1 MEQKST
7 LREPSKM
14 GKKFVKNFNNQMY
27 SQGAGELTEIDS
39 MLQEKE
45 QSLKKQIWD
54 LAKMESLVHSD
65 PKLSAKYNEMA
76 ETGEETYG
84 YHYNETIM
92 NILFNDYV
100 LNSQSYL
107 QKYKN
112 AIPAE
117 KKRRDKS
124 GINQLQQKG
133 EEKMKKSGDDKKEV
147 DEQSYDKNYVNAMKA
162 DLKGQGENP
171 SKVNNMTPKQLENK
185 DGLFNEEVEIKFN
198 GQDDW
203 SRDSYVGNDGRIYVD
218 VDGVIHS
225 TTSEGEPIAPARN
238 IKVVE
243 TTGAA
248 SGGAFTP
255 ALDFKTNRDI
265 AENGDAVEAIRN
277 KENAVDETTTSA
289 SSGAFV
295 GPFGTKRHKKLD
307 TPAWNGGTIIGENY
321 LTDPAAF
328 KGIFESYEN
337 EVVPSSDDRISEP
350 VTEGVNPTQLK
361 GLDTQFL
368 QRILNSLFT
377 TLDTTKQQSPEAD
390 NDIALIQQE
399 LRSRGVLKEPAQQK
413 KGIMNKLGSMF
424 KGEGVELDEHHL
436 NSKAQKVDF
445 IIQQTNKSGEP
456 LSSRELME
464 LPDETID
471 VMYKDIEKS
480 MGMSEEK
487 IETGPDSG
495 IYSFTKEKEQFQK
508 SAEAQPQPEIDIE
521 APKDVNEY
529 SDLDKEVLSRS
540 ARKKLTLSQLLAWAN
555 ENVLFNPNPQ
565 SALEAFAAEKRIS
578 LEQLRGVAEYYLENN
593 LGYQGSVETAEQD
606 VLVELVDT
614 IDELTQVEEPVAEP
628 QGDVEEASQTGV
640 ETSHQGLKA
649 NIAKLLSKLMP
660 HMANDLNQLMDFTE
674 TTVKLF
680 FNDDY
685 SKAYNVIK
693 AKVDDL
699 GEGILSGDGQSM
711 IGDNP
716 TTMAATMKDVSAP
729 SSFGEGINE
738 DVKKCRKDEKPV
750 PGKLPGEK
758 GACEK
763 KNKIDPKERKEN
775 KHNVDTRIQREKEKE
790 KRLEKRTKKDDSDSD
805 VLDKNDKQM
814 KKLKEMTE
822 GINEDKRPSA
832 LVQMDRL
839 HKENEKNFK
848 SDLKTSNTED
858 LKGKED
864 EMDALGQYSEV
875 GDNPYELGEKIE
887 KEKLAKIAKL
897 EKEKSALK
905 NVGDSTNDSDTEIP
919 KRNLTAGELEQLN
932 LDRGLGMQDIV
943 YDNKPSKRFVD
954 RMKNDMGE
962 EIYDQAQKKMEYRKN
977 APMYNKDTQPVA
989 DGINK
994 TQFNKNEEG
1003 FNDKKGI
1010 KTESVITGKYRDEFN
1025 KIKFVDF
1032 KINEAVEVKQS
1043 NGVLLNLA
1051 GLGNVYTQSVNENK
1065 EMRNIMNSFDF
1076 YLDKG
1081 AVVKVAKKQSL
1092 TESKET
1098 SKPAVNEQVEKMK
1111 KLFSYDPSKRVDTS
1125 NVKKN
1130 RGF

>member
-1 MEQKST
+1 MEPKST
-7 LREPSKM
+7 LRTPSNM
-14 GKKFVKNFNNQMY
+14 GKKFTKNFNNQMY

-112 AIPAE
+112 AIPAK

-133 EEKMKKSGDDKKEV
+133 FEKMQKSTGDKKEV

-185 DGLFNEEVEIKFN
+185 GGLFNGGIE
-198 GQDDW
+198 
-203 SRDSYVGNDGRIYVD
+203 
-218 VDGVIHS
+218 
-225 TTSEGEPIAPARN
+225 
-238 IKVVE
+238 E

-248 SGGAFTP
+248 SSGAFTP
-255 ALDFKTNRDI
+255 ALDFKTNRDL
-265 AENGDAVEAIRN
+265 AENGDAIAAIRDE
-277 KENAVDETTTSA
+277 ENSVDETTTSA
-289 SSGAFV
+289 SSGAYV

-307 TPAWNGGTIIGENY
+307 KPAWDGGQIIGENNY
-321 LTDPAAF
+321 LTDPTAF

-337 EVVPSSDDRISEP
+337 EVIPSEEGIAPVSED
-350 VTEGVNPTQLK
+350 VNPTHLK
-361 GLDTQFL
+361 NLDTQFL

-377 TLDTTKQQSPEAD
+377 TLDATKQQNPEAD
-390 NDIALIQQE
+390 KDIALIQQE
-399 LRSRGVLKEPAQQK
+399 LRSRGALKEPAPK
-413 KGIMNKLGSMF
+413 KGFMSKLGSMLT
-424 KGEGVELDEHHL
+424 GEGVELDENHL
-436 NSKAQKVDF
+436 NTKAQKVDF

-456 LSSRELME
+456 LSSQELME

-471 VMYKDIEKS
+471 VMYNDLEKS
-480 MGMSEEK
+480 TGISEEK

-495 IYSFTKEKEQFQK
+495 VYTFDKEKEQFQK
-508 SAEAQPQPEIDIE
+508 SAEAQPQPAVCAEP
-521 APKDVNEY
+521 PKDVNEY

-540 ARKKLTLSQLLAWAN
+540 ARKKITLSQLLAWAN
-555 ENVLFNPNPQ
+555 ENVLFSTNPQ
-565 SALEAFAAEKRIS
+565 GTIEDFAAQKGVS
-578 LEQLRGVAEYYLENN
+578 LEQLKGVAEYYLENN
-593 LGYQGSVETAEQD
+593 LGFQGSVETSEQD
-606 VLVELVDT
+606 VLLDLIET
-614 IDELTQVEEPVAEP
+614 IDELTQVEEPVVAEP
-628 QGDVEEASQTGV
+628 QGDVEEATQTGV
-640 ETSHQGLKA
+640 ESSAQGLRA
-649 NIAKLLSKLMP
+649 NIAKLLGKLMP
-660 HMANDLNQLMDFTE
+660 HMASDLNQLMDFTD

-680 FNDDY
+680 FNNDY
-685 SKAYNVIK
+685 NKAYTVIK
-693 AKVDDL
+693 SKVADL
-699 GEGILSGDGQSM
+699 EEGILSGDGQSM
-711 IGDNP
+711 INDNP
-716 TTMAATMKDVSAP
+716 TTMAATMKDVQSSAP
-729 SSFGEGINE
+729 MGEGVNE
-738 DVKKCRKDEKPV
+738 AVKKCRKDEKPV

-775 KHNVDTRIQREKEKE
+775 KYNVKTRIQREKEKE
-790 KRLEKRTKKDDSDSD
+790 KRLEKRSKADDNSDAD
-805 VLDKNDKQM
+805 VLDKNNKHM

-848 SDLKTSNTED
+848 SDLKDSNTED
-858 LKGKED
+858 LKVKED

-897 EKEKSALK
+897 GKDSALK

-943 YDNKPSKRFVD
+943 YDTKPSKRFVD
-954 RMKNDMGE
+954 RMKEDMGE
-962 EIYDQAQKKMEYRKN
+962 EIYNHAQKKMEYRKN

-994 TQFNKNEEG
+994 NQFDKNEEG
-1003 FNDKKGI
+1003 YNSAKGI

-1025 KIKFVDF
+1025 KVKFVDF
-1032 KINEAVEVKQS
+1032 KINEAVEVKETS
-1043 NGVLLNLA
+1043 GVLLNLA
-1051 GLGNVYTQSVNENK
+1051 GLGNGYTQSVNENR

-1081 AVVKVAKKQSL
+1081 AVVKVARKQSL
-1092 TESKET
+1092 TEGKET
-1098 SKPAVNEQVEKMK
+1098 LKPAVNEQLEKMK
-1111 KLFSYDPSKRVDTS
+1111 KLLSYDPSKRVDTS